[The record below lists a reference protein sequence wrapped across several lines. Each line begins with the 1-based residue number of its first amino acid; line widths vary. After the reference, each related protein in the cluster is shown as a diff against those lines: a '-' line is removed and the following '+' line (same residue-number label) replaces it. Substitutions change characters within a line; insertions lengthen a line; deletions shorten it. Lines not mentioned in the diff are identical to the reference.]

1 MRNVGPHRIAIRC
14 SPMSPPDNDT
24 AVRKRVIRGSLWF
37 TVPGTY
43 SALAAAYAV
52 VPPLA
57 GLTQAS
63 ERLVLA
69 AQWLLVAFIPYAAVC
84 LTILYRRYAEGSHN
98 PLLGAESERLQVH
111 CRVMQNTLEQ
121 LLWFALCLLPL
132 ATLLSPDEARA
143 VPILCVFFA
152 FARLV
157 YWWGHLRDGTLG
169 RAPGVQFTFL
179 LNIPLFLAVLVR
191 FARGLLS

>member
-1 MRNVGPHRIAIRC
+1 
-14 SPMSPPDNDT
+14 MSYPDND
-24 AVRKRVIRGSLWF
+24 AAARKRVIRSSLWL
-37 TVPGTY
+37 TAPGTY
-43 SALAAAYAV
+43 AALGLAYAV

-57 GLTQAS
+57 GLTQPS

-84 LTILYRRYAEGSHN
+84 LTILYQRYAEGAHN
-98 PLLGAESERLQVH
+98 PFLGTESERLQVH

-121 LLWFALCLLPL
+121 LFWFGLCLLSL
-132 ATLLSPDEARA
+132 ATFLSASEAR
-143 VPILCVFFA
+143 VIPILCVFFA

-157 YWWGHLRDGTLG
+157 YWWGYLRSGTLG

-179 LNIPLFLAVLVR
+179 LNIPLFVAVLVR
-191 FARGLLS
+191 FAKHLIS